1 MSKLFRYSI
10 IKFFIIISIFLFMS
24 PSYSN
29 SFDDCIKYDS
39 QVTETFKKNWVYK
52 HFPAQN
58 VKKYLNWLE
67 DKKLPP
73 TKRLSMHEVIV
84 HVLKQCVS
92 IISSSK

>member
-1 MSKLFRYSI
+1 MSKLFRYLI
-10 IKFFIIISIFLFMS
+10 IKFFIIITIFLFMS

-67 DKKLPP
+67 DKKLPY
-73 TKRLSMHEVIV
+73 KKGFASKGLVAD
-84 HVLKQCVS
+84 VLKQCVS
-92 IISSSK
+92 KISSSK